1 MIGRS
6 AIVLA
11 IGVLLVGLLVGY
23 VIWGRP
29 PQRLASELADTR
41 ARLAEQ
47 TQRAGELQQR
57 MEDIQRKFAEM
68 EGELMRA
75 GEGLRRER
83 EAREKLEE
91 VLSKGRK

>member
-1 MIGRS
+1 
-6 AIVLA
+6 
-11 IGVLLVGLLVGY
+11 
-23 VIWGRP
+23 
-29 PQRLASELADTR
+29 
-41 ARLAEQ
+41 
-47 TQRAGELQQR
+47 
-57 MEDIQRKFAEM
+57 MEGIQRKFAEM